1 MVRLSKKNYTT
12 QSAFKYPTKVRIVE
26 VGPRDGLQNEP
37 KTIPTDVKVEF
48 INRLS
53 ATGLRNVEVTSFVSP
68 KWVPQ
73 MADHSDV
80 YSKIN
85 KVSGVSYPVLV
96 PNMKGLLTAMQH
108 DVKEIAVFG
117 SASEGFSQ
125 KNIGCSVAESLERF
139 EDVVATALDHG
150 IKVRGYIS
158 CVCGCPYDG
167 AVSPKDVAKM
177 SLALYNMGCYEISL
191 GDTIGIGTP
200 GSIRAMLQDVMEM
213 IPAEN
218 LALHCHDTYG
228 QALSNILT
236 AMEMGISVF
245 DSSVAGLGGCPYA
258 RGASGNVATEDL
270 VYMLQ
275 GMGIETDV
283 DMEKLLGAGRY
294 ICNELGKSTESKV
307 ARALSGK
314 EKPMQFLQ
322 SYRNQSAALKN

>member
-1 MVRLSKKNYTT
+1 MNCA
-12 QSAFKYPTKVRIVE
+12 QKYPTKVRVVE
-26 VGPRDGLQNEP
+26 VGPRDGLQNES
-37 KTIPTDVKVEF
+37 KNIPTDVKVEF

-53 ATGLRNVEVTSFVSP
+53 ATGLKNVEATSFVSP

-80 YSKIN
+80 YSRID
-85 KVSGVSYPVLV
+85 KVDGVSYPVLV
-96 PNMKGLLTAMQH
+96 PNMRGLLTAMQH

-125 KNIGCSVAESLERF
+125 KNIGCSIAESLERF
-139 EDVVATALDHG
+139 EDVVSTALDHG

-167 AVSPKDVAKM
+167 AVSPHDVAKM
-177 SLALYNMGCYEISL
+177 SDALFKMGCYEISL

-200 GSIRAMLQDVMEM
+200 GTIRAMLQEVMEM
-213 IPAEN
+213 VPVEN

-236 AMEMGISVF
+236 ALEMGISVF

-275 GMGIETDV
+275 GMGIETGV
-283 DMEKLLGAGRY
+283 DMELLLGAGRY
-294 ICNELGKSTESKV
+294 ICEELGKNTESKV
-307 ARALSGK
+307 AKALSGK
-314 EKPMQFLQ
+314 EKPMKFLQ
-322 SYRNQSAALKN
+322 SYRNQTSLKN